1 MLYIYAHVMEAK
13 RMLNTTFKLLIGL
26 FLPGFSFGQL
36 FTFDFTPEAIDVENN
51 GSTLELPW
59 AGGINSAQF
68 FNLDLDQDG
77 IQDIVSF
84 DRSGNKITCFLVRGS
99 GPSVE
104 YVYTEDYQDNFPKL
118 RDWVVA
124 YDYDCDGY
132 SDLFSYMPG
141 GIRVDR
147 NTTGET
153 GEISFEMTT
162 PSNTPE
168 NAPLHSLYTDNF
180 VNLYVSSVN
189 IPAFYDVDGDGDM
202 DILTFGSWGTSLHY
216 HRNMSMEKYSHC
228 DSLDFELRNR
238 CWGYFSEG
246 LTSNELTLFD
256 TCDYNVDNPESGIQD
271 DFLSGSGGSRHEG
284 ATLCP
289 LDAYGNG
296 LTDLLIADVEYSSIT
311 LLENDGTPSHASIV
325 DQDNSFPSY
334 DTPLDLNEFPAAFY
348 LDVDNDGI
356 KDLLASPNQTT
367 MAENKESV
375 WMYKNTGQNDMPD
388 FDFQTRSFLQGEMI
402 DVGEGA
408 IPAFVDIN
416 QDDKMDLVISNF
428 RYANATNA
436 SDQRFMLL
444 LNVGTSDNP
453 SYRVEDENFLN
464 MSQYGLG
471 NNLAPTFEDLNGD
484 GKPDLIVG
492 DLQGMVHY
500 FENSS
505 SGMNYSFDLVSS
517 PMLDSQNNLID
528 VGNFAAPHLVDLNR
542 NNKKDLIIGCRN
554 GNIWHYT
561 NTGTPSAPE
570 FTAVT
575 DSLGKLTTA
584 LPSRPNNGY
593 STPVVKEID
602 GEYRLLVGSLHG
614 NMYQYK
620 NLDGNLGGTF
630 ELMTDQT
637 IPFMG
642 TRIYPTLAP
651 LNETEEHTLLVG
663 NIRGGVSAFTQVIL
677 EVDFI
682 ADGNEFCAGD
692 TVRFTDQSSG
702 VPVAWF
708 WEFEGANVPTS
719 SEQNPTVVFEN
730 PGEFSVTLTVSYDGD
745 DISVTKANYVV
756 VNELPEIEMME
767 PQAMTCASLCD
778 GELAALISGAAPF
791 SYLWSN
797 GQTSTSIDELCE
809 DEYALTVTD
818 SRGCTQQEIYLLES
832 PEIEINYD
840 IETEQAN
847 CGAFD
852 GCVEVAN
859 LSGGTAT
866 PLSIKWEDGAIVTS
880 RCDFYAGL
888 HSFFVV
894 DGNDCEFEQIFEI
907 TNPNAPQV
915 EMDVTAV
922 SCEGECDGEVS
933 LSITGGVAPYD
944 YNWGNGLSN
953 HATHSNL
960 CEQFL
965 EVTVVDQDL
974 CQSSPLSDTLSY
986 LYIYPSPFFVASDSL
1001 VFLDID
1007 PTVSFDNLSQNATHF
1022 DWDFGDGETSG
1033 LIAPTHEYTEEGEY
1047 TVVLTATNGTCARD
1061 FSKMI
1066 RVEGT
1071 NAVIDQKVLEFNVYP
1086 NPAQDAI
1093 TIKGESVQKIVS
1105 VHLLSLSGKVIL
1117 TREMMGNEI
1126 ILFDVAHIADGIY
1139 ILDFNLD
1146 SGERVMKKL
1155 IIKK

>member
-1 MLYIYAHVMEAK
+1 MQVQMWNRTI
-13 RMLNTTFKLLIGL
+13 KLFI
-26 FLPGFSFGQL
+26 FLVVPVFSFGQL
-36 FTFDFTPEAIDVENN
+36 FTFDFSPETIDVDNN
-51 GSTLELPW
+51 GSLMELPW
-59 AGGINSAQF
+59 AGGVNSAQF

-77 IQDIVSF
+77 IEDVVSF

-99 GPSVE
+99 GESVQ
-104 YVYTEDYQDNFPKL
+104 YIYTEEYQDRFPNL

-132 SDLFSYMPG
+132 ADLFSYMPG
-141 GIRVDR
+141 GIRVHR

-153 GEISFEMTT
+153 GEIGFEWIT

-180 VNLYVSSVN
+180 INLYVSSVN
-189 IPAFYDVDGDGDM
+189 IPAFYDVDNDGDM

-271 DFLSGSGGSRHEG
+271 DFLSGGGNRHEG

-325 DQDNSFPSY
+325 GQDNTFPSY

-356 KDLLASPNQTT
+356 KDLVASPNQTT
-367 MAENKESV
+367 TAENKESV
-375 WMYKNTGQNDMPD
+375 WMYKNLGQNDLPD
-388 FDFQTRSFLQGEMI
+388 FSFQTRSFLQGEMI

-428 RYANATNA
+428 RYANTTNA

-444 LNVGTSDNP
+444 LNVGTNDEP
-453 SYRVEDENFLN
+453 SYKVEDDNFLN

-471 NNLAPTFEDLNGD
+471 NNLTPTFEDLTGD
-484 GKPDLIVG
+484 GKPDLIIG
-492 DLQGMVHY
+492 DLQGFLHY
-500 FENSS
+500 FENTSTD
-505 SGMNYSFDLVSS
+505 GDFSFELVSS
-517 PMLDSQNNLID
+517 PVFDIQNNPIN

-554 GNIWHYT
+554 GNIWHYKNSGTT
-561 NTGTPSAPE
+561 NTPG
-570 FTAVT
+570 FTVVT

-614 NMYQYK
+614 NIYQYK
-620 NLDGNLGGTF
+620 NLDGNLNGTF

-637 IPFMG
+637 IPFIG
-642 TRIYPTLAP
+642 TRIYPALAK
-651 LNETEEHTLLVG
+651 LNDTDEHTLLVG
-663 NIRGGVSAFTQVIL
+663 NLRGGVSAFTQVIL

-692 TVRFTDQSSG
+692 TVQFTDQSSG
-702 VPVAWF
+702 TPLAWL
-708 WEFEGANVPTS
+708 WEFDGANVSTS
-719 SEQNPTVVFEN
+719 TQQNPTVVFED
-730 PGEFSVTLTVSYDGD
+730 PGEFSVTLTVSYEGD

-756 VNELPEIEMME
+756 VNELPEIEMIE
-767 PQAMTCASLCD
+767 PQPMTCASLCD
-778 GELAALISGAAPF
+778 GEINATATGEGPF
-791 SYLWSN
+791 DYLWSN
-797 GQTSTSIDELCE
+797 GQTTADIDELCE
-809 DEYALTVTD
+809 EEYTLSVTD
-818 SRGCTQQEIYLLES
+818 SKGCIQTETYLLEA

-852 GCVEVAN
+852 GCVEVSN
-859 LSGGTAT
+859 LSGGTAM
-866 PLSIKWEDGAIVTS
+866 PLSIKWEDESTVTS

-894 DGNDCEFEQIFEI
+894 DGNDCEFEEVFEI

-915 EMDVTAV
+915 DLDVTPI

-933 LSITGGVAPYD
+933 LSVSGGVAPYD

-953 HATHSNL
+953 SDTQSNL
-960 CEQFL
+960 CEQIV

-974 CQSSPLSDTLSY
+974 CQSSPLKDTLTY
-986 LYIYPSPFFVASDSL
+986 MYVYPTPYFIASDSL
-1001 VFLDID
+1001 VFLDVD
-1007 PTVSFDNLSQNATHF
+1007 PIVSFENLSENATQF
-1022 DWDFGDGETSG
+1022 DWDFGDGEASM
-1033 LIAPTHEYTEEGEY
+1033 LISPSHEFTQEGEFE
-1047 TVVLTATNGTCARD
+1047 VILQATNGTCMRD
-1061 FSKMI
+1061 FSKTI

-1071 NAVIDQKVLEFNVYP
+1071 NKVFEQKSLAVEMYP
-1086 NPAQDAI
+1086 NPAQHTV
-1093 TIKGESVQKIVS
+1093 TIQGEDTHKIVS
-1105 VHLLSLSGKVIL
+1105 IHLISVNGKVVSSS
-1117 TREMMGNEI
+1117 EWMGDEE
-1126 ILFDVAHIADGIY
+1126 ILFDLSEAANGIY
-1139 ILDFNLD
+1139 FMHLYFDT
-1146 SGERVMKKL
+1146 GERATRKL
-1155 IIKK
+1155 IIQK